1 MYARAVRQKR
11 PRLSDLRRAAQSALL
26 ALLVAGGACGGG
38 ATEAQS
44 DDPALA
50 YLGEHL
56 LYHGRLF
63 TGVLTTHIAAA
74 DVVRRTPY
82 HNGLIDGV
90 EEELYANGSLAAR
103 REYRAGKKV
112 GVHRGWFPD
121 GQRSYRYEYKNN
133 QFHGDYWEWHAS
145 GALYSYARYD
155 EGRPVGR
162 KVWREDGTIYMNYV
176 FADGAAYGMPGA
188 KLCRQVRADESGRT
202 TSL

>member
-1 MYARAVRQKR
+1 MAT
-11 PRLSDLRRAAQSALL
+11 AAL
-26 ALLVAGGACGGG
+26 ALALALAGACG
-38 ATEAQS
+38 AEVQS
-44 DDPALA
+44 DDPQLA
-50 YLGEHL
+50 HLGEHL
-56 LYHGRLF
+56 VHRGRLF
-63 TGVLTTHIAAA
+63 SGVLITRIAAA

-82 HNGLIDGV
+82 RNGLIDGV
-90 EEELYANGSLAAR
+90 EEEQYANGSLAAR
-103 REYRAGKKV
+103 REYRAGRKT

-121 GQRSYRYEYKNN
+121 GQRSYRYEYRDN

-155 EGRPVGR
+155 QGQPIGR

-176 FADGAAYGMPGA
+176 FAAGAAYGLPGA